1 MKAYC
6 FKSIKIKRMTFYPTD
21 RRFVRKVFQSQIEKT
36 PERIR
41 LGNGFVDDFIFD
53 GHLAADIPINALR
66 VIFNIIAIISS
77 EQFRPEDRP
86 QQLSLFDEEFETEN
100 NVFASMKIKNS
111 KISPSGSSRQVIDA
125 YEYLAKFKMG
135 WYVSLNSKGKEIKT
149 FGGLISTPS
158 YDQRGYTSFLI
169 SSYWLKKLMVI
180 PEYNYVLY
188 HLVYNIRNNKHIIF
202 AIWLAKL
209 PQTGTSLKLST
220 LNKKFGLSY
229 RTANDLCFKFLKP
242 VRSNLDQYNSLSF
255 HFKYKGDMIFI
266 IPYPTKEY
274 VSEKKMDGNPTHTDI
289 TRRLRYFRKRYGLQQ
304 DDMLQFSYQYRNIL
318 QTREL
323 IERAFSEFIR
333 TNRLKGKRSAHFQG
347 RIFLME
353 IQENIIRLYRETK
366 IGKLMPNG
374 YPVIL

>member
-1 MKAYC
+1 
-6 FKSIKIKRMTFYPTD
+6 MTFYPTD
-21 RRFVRKVFQSQIEKT
+21 RRLVRKVFQSQIEKT

-229 RTANDLCFKFLKP
+229 RTANDLCFKFLKA

-266 IPYPTKEY
+266 IPYTTNEA
-274 VSEKKMDGNPTHTDI
+274 VSQKKMDGNPTHTDI

-304 DDMLQFSYQYRNIL
+304 DDMLQFSYQYRNIF

-353 IQENIIRLYRETK
+353 IQDNIIRLYRETK